1 MLHSDWLLKMLD
13 KSGDTPRQRVLALFD
28 ILQDWTTAPGVKTDA
43 RMTGAGMTGSEAAL
57 IAYLTGQLTALRLP
71 EPAILAAQIYFI
83 ALGALQSAGT
93 GECGD
98 AFLQGR
104 QAAAILLD
112 AQRPPRRINAGA
124 AVAAAI
130 FALVSVMFIAAGEY
144 PAAPSQPMA
153 TLATPTN
160 IPALQPT
167 RARFGRS
174 PDQVASLHDSLERM
188 RGGVC
193 LYPQALM
200 LAPEAR
206 AVFLENVVNGA
217 VPTDAGQL
225 RTARLLAQKVE
236 CYYAP
241 AAMTAL

>member
-28 ILQDWTTAPGVKTDA
+28 ILQDWTTAPGVKSDA
-43 RMTGAGMTGSEAAL
+43 RMTGAEDAL
-57 IAYLTGQLTALRLP
+57 IAYLTVQLTALRLP
-71 EPAILAAQIYFI
+71 EPEVLATQIYFI
-83 ALGALQSAGT
+83 ALGALHSAGT

-112 AQRPPRRINAGA
+112 AHRPPRRATAGA
-124 AVAAAI
+124 AVAASL
-130 FALVSVMFIAAGEY
+130 FALVSAMFMAAGEY
-144 PAAPSQPMA
+144 PAAPSHSMT
-153 TLATPTN
+153 TLATPKD
-160 IPALQPT
+160 IPALRPT
-167 RARFGRS
+167 PARFGSS

-206 AVFLENVVNGA
+206 AVFLENVVNGS
-217 VPTDAGQL
+217 VPTDAGQI
-225 RTARLLAQKVE
+225 REARLLAQKVE